1 LNWAPKVSFEEG
13 VKIML
18 ENIEQWR
25 ESPVWNESS
34 ISKATKDWFKYLGN
48 KNA

>member
-1 LNWAPKVSFEEG
+1 MLNWAPKVSFEEG

-34 ISKATKDWFKYLGN
+34 IQTATQDWFKYLG
-48 KNA
+48 K